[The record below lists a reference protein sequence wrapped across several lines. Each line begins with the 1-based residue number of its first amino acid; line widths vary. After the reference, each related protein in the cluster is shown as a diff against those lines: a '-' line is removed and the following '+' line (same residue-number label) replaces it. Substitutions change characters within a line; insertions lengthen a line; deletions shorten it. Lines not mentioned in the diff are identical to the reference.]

1 MNGTV
6 TGNGYPQSEKGK
18 TSGAK
23 VEGGSGL
30 KVFARVKSVCQR
42 TRQGIASGLFK
53 QDRGFESGYESLD
66 SVSKVAA

>member
-6 TGNGYPQSEKGK
+6 TGNSYPQPEKGK

-30 KVFARVKSVCQR
+30 KVFARVKAVCQR
-42 TRQGIASGLFK
+42 TRQGKASGLF
-53 QDRGFESGYESLD
+53 
-66 SVSKVAA
+66 